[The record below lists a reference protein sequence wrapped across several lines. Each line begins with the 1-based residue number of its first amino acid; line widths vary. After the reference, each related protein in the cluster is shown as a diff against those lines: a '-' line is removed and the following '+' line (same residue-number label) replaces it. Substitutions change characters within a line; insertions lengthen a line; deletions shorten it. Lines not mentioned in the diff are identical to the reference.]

1 MYLLRRKGSCPFQ
14 YEQEKNSEGKTALAG
29 LVTYLEL
36 IHAAGLRS
44 SVERHVGRRGVL
56 DVLEKDAG
64 FFRMRREVESYGMR
78 RRGRRALENK
88 GRVERRRSRRCSGTW
103 TGSTTRTRRRLPM
116 PPRAGFSISRCSV
129 FGRPGTRRLRGQG
142 LLPQRSV

>member
-1 MYLLRRKGSCPFQ
+1 MYLLRSKGSCPFQ

-36 IHAAGLRS
+36 IHAVGLRS

-88 GRVERRRSRRCSGTW
+88 WRVERRRSGPSESAVFRYLDRFHDADEEA
-103 TGSTTRTRRRLPM
+103 PAHA
-116 PPRAGFSISRCSV
+116 PPVRDS
-129 FGRPGTRRLRGQG
+129 L
-142 LLPQRSV
+142 